1 MMYGLAA
8 VDRHRHIDFDE
19 AGRCF
24 EYETGT
30 GAITLC
36 DVGTDGELLTVG
48 TREQIERIADRL
60 MDEYP
65 GEWRAVPLPW
75 SGGFVERG

>member
-1 MMYGLAA
+1 MYGLAA
-8 VDRHRHIDFDE
+8 VDRGRGIDFDT
-19 AGRCF
+19 AGNAF
-24 EYETGT
+24 EYEYGT

-48 TREQIERIADRL
+48 TREQITQIANR
-60 MDEYP
+60 MMEEYP

-75 SGGFVERG
+75 VG